1 MKRTVLTGLLSVA
14 LLSAFSGCGGC
25 GVSEEE
31 RRAAELE
38 EAAEEL
44 SEAAERMGEASGNEM
59 ADALEGFGEALG
71 GALGANSDDPDRE
84 PVEREAL
91 RNVVPESMGGMERTS
106 INSARDGAMGM
117 TVTHAEAEFRDG
129 ESRFEFKVTDL
140 AGVPFAGMAGAAW
153 AMADIDRESDTEIE
167 RTMTYRGHRG
177 YEKYNSASNSGELNF
192 MVNGFMV
199 EGRGYNMSRD
209 QIQNAMDDAPTRQ
222 LEGLR

>member
-44 SEAAERMGEASGNEM
+44 SEAAERMGEATGNEM
-59 ADALEGFGEALG
+59 AEAMEGFGEALG
-71 GALGANSDDPDRE
+71 GALGANADNADLE

-91 RNVVPESMGGMERTS
+91 RNTVPESMGGMERTNIS
-106 INSARDGAMGM
+106 SAREGAMGM

-129 ESRFEFKVTDL
+129 ESRFEYKVTDM
-140 AGVPFAGMAGAAW
+140 AGVPFMAFGAMWMNAE
-153 AMADIDRESDTEIE
+153 IDRESDSEIE

-177 YEKYNSASNSGELNF
+177 YEKYNSNSNSGELSF
-192 MVNGFMV
+192 IVNGFWV

-209 QIQNAMDDAPTRQ
+209 QIQNAMDDAPVRE